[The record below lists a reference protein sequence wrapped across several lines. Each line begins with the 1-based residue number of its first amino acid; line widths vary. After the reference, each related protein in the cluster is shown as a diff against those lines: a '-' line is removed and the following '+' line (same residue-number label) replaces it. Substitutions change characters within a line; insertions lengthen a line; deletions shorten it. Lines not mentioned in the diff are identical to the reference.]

1 MTKHKKLLTLFLI
14 GLFAVSITGC
24 GLLDKIG
31 PKPTPLTILKEA
43 QENVKNQSG
52 IKEKITVKS
61 DDNSLGLGVGAE
73 STVIYEFGEGKGYVE
88 TKTEDETIL
97 MYVSKDKLYLK
108 DGDIDKFVDLTDS
121 FLGELTLSMIN
132 FPELNDVY
140 KQLNDKV
147 MNLATEEDVTMEKA
161 EITLNGKTEKVD
173 KITLV
178 LTKDKVRDILAEYI
192 ESMAGKIVGSAV
204 DSLSEFQITMEEEI
218 TGEKMSEEEK
228 EKVKQEMKDEMNKQ
242 LQEQIDAVEFS
253 NIENVFYIKD
263 GMILKQ
269 EESFNMK
276 VDGETS
282 SSKTIIEVI
291 DYGDHVKCPE
301 ISEKDVISLDE
312 YLGSELDDLFE

>member
-61 DDNSLGLGVGAE
+61 DDNSLGLGVGTE
-73 STVIYEFGEGKGYVE
+73 STVIYEFGERKGYIE

-97 MYVSKDKLYLK
+97 MYISKDKLYLK

-192 ESMAGKIVGSAV
+192 ESMAGKIMGSAV

-301 ISEKDVISLDE
+301 ISEKDVMSLDE